1 MSERVGVAPRLHG
14 LLVHLFDVV
23 PPVRI
28 VGWDGSTAGSEGGP
42 TIRVHSRKAVRRLL
56 WAPGELG
63 LARAYVAG
71 EVDIDGDLTQ
81 AMREL
86 ADYGSRIGSKPSLS
100 AADRREIMRTAVL
113 LGAVG
118 PAPKPPAEELASW
131 EGGSSAREKIAA
143 TAHDRTLIEH
153 FRGVLG
159 DSMVDSCAWFE
170 QPDQTLDEAQTAKLE
185 RVCALLDLRP
195 GDRLLDVGCGWGGL
209 LVHAAQRRGVEA
221 VGVTNNAE
229 RAELVRARLKDAG
242 LADRV
247 EVRLGDYSDVEDGP
261 YDAIA
266 ALEATDHLSPEQV
279 VEYGAA
285 AQQLLRPGGRIVH
298 QQITGRLDAV
308 RDSQATF
315 WGSYV
320 HPDTRL
326 LRLSSIVG
334 GFDDTGIEVRR
345 VVSMREHYPPTL
357 QAWLEG
363 LEERWDAVVASVGEP
378 RARVWRLSLALSTV
392 GFERAAMSVHQLLG
406 VRPFAD
412 GRSGLRM
419 PGETDPH

>member
-1 MSERVGVAPRLHG
+1 M
-14 LLVHLFDVV
+14 HLFDVV

-28 VGWDGSTAGSEGGP
+28 VAWDGSTAGSEVGP

-71 EVDIDGDLTQ
+71 EIDIDGDLPQ

-86 ADYGSRIGSKPSLS
+86 ADYGARIGSRPALS
-100 AADRREIMRTAVL
+100 PADRREIMRTAVL

-143 TAHDRTLIEH
+143 TAHDRTLIET
-153 FRGVLG
+153 FRSVLG
-159 DSMVDSCAWFE
+159 GSMEDSCAWFE
-170 QPDQTLDEAQTAKLE
+170 KPDQSLDAAQTAKLE
-185 RVCALLDLRP
+185 RVCDLLELRP
-195 GDRLLDVGCGWGGL
+195 GSRLLDVGCGWGGL

-221 VGVTNNAE
+221 VGVSNNAD
-229 RAELVRARLKDAG
+229 RAELVRVRLDRAG

-266 ALEATDHLSPEQV
+266 AIEATDHLSTAEV
-279 VEYGAA
+279 VEYAA
-285 AQQLLRPGGRIVH
+285 AMQQLLRPGGRIVH
-298 QQITGRLDAV
+298 QQITGRLGTV
-308 RDSQATF
+308 QESQATF

-320 HPDTRL
+320 HPDSHL
-326 LRLSSIVG
+326 LPLASIVG
-334 GFDDTGIEVRR
+334 AFDDTGIEVRR

-363 LEERWDAVVASVGEP
+363 LEERWHAVVAAVGEP
-378 RARVWRLSLALSTV
+378 RARVWRLSLVLSTV
-392 GFERAAMSVHQLLG
+392 GFERAAMSVHQVLG

-412 GRSGLRM
+412 GRSGWRM
-419 PGETDPH
+419 PGEDAAH

>member
-1 MSERVGVAPRLHG
+1 MATRLHG
-14 LLVHLFDVV
+14 LLVDLFGVV

-28 VGWDGSTAGSEGGP
+28 VAWDGSEAGSEGGP
-42 TIRVHSRKAVRRLL
+42 TVRVHSRKAVRRLL

-71 EVDIDGDLTQ
+71 EIDIDGDLTQ

-118 PAPKPPAEELASW
+118 PAPKPPAEELSSW
-131 EGGSSAREKIAA
+131 ERGGSAREKIAA
-143 TAHDRTLIEH
+143 AAHDRTLIEH
-153 FRGVLG
+153 FRAVLG
-159 DSMVDSCAWFE
+159 GSMVDSCAWFE
-170 QPDQTLDEAQTAKLE
+170 HPGQSLDKAQEAKLE
-185 RVCALLDLRP
+185 RVCQLLDLRP
-195 GDRLLDVGCGWGGL
+195 GERLLDLGCGWGGL
-209 LVHAAQRRGVEA
+209 LVHAAERYGVEA
-221 VGVTNNAE
+221 VGVTNNAD
-229 RAELVRARLKDAG
+229 RADHVRARLGDAG
-242 LADRV
+242 LSGRV
-247 EVRLGDYSDVEDGP
+247 EVRLGDYTDIEDGP

-266 ALEATDHLSPEQV
+266 AVETTDHLTSERV

-285 AQQLLRPGGRIVH
+285 MQQLLRPGGRIVH

-308 RDSQATF
+308 QDTQATF

-320 HPDTRL
+320 HPDARL
-326 LRLSSIVG
+326 LPLSSVVR
-334 GFDDTGIEVRR
+334 GFDDTGIEVRE
-345 VVSMREHYPPTL
+345 VLSMREHYPPTL
-357 QAWLEG
+357 RAWLDG
-363 LEERWDAVVASVGEP
+363 LEEHWGPVVASVGEP

-392 GFERAAMSVHQLLG
+392 GFERAAMSVHQVVG

-412 GRSGLRM
+412 GRSGCRM
-419 PGETDPH
+419 PGEYEED

>member
-1 MSERVGVAPRLHG
+1 MTERTGVATRLHG
-14 LLVHLFDVV
+14 LLVDLFGVV
-23 PPVRI
+23 PPVCI

-86 ADYGSRIGSKPSLS
+86 ADYGARIGSKPELS

-118 PAPKPPAEELASW
+118 PAPKPPAEELGHW
-131 EGGSSAREKIAA
+131 ERGGGAREKIAA
-143 TAHDRTLIEH
+143 AAHDRTLIDH
-153 FRGVLG
+153 FRAVLG
-159 DSMVDSCAWFE
+159 GSMVDSCAWFE
-170 QPDQTLDEAQTAKLE
+170 HPGQSLDEAQAAKLE
-185 RVCALLDLRP
+185 RVCALLDLQP
-195 GDRLLDVGCGWGGL
+195 GQRLLDLGCGWGGL
-209 LVHAAQRRGVEA
+209 LVHAAQRHGVEA
-221 VGVTNNAE
+221 VGVSNNAD
-229 RAELVRARLKDAG
+229 RAELVRRRLRDAG
-242 LADRV
+242 LDDRV
-247 EVRLGDYSDVEDGP
+247 EVRLGDFSDIEDGP

-266 ALEATDHLSPEQV
+266 ALETTDHLPGEQV
-279 VEYGAA
+279 VEYAA
-285 AQQLLRPGGRIVH
+285 AMQQLLRPGGRIVH
-298 QQITGRLDAV
+298 QQITGRIDVVQEA
-308 RDSQATF
+308 QATF

-320 HPDTRL
+320 HPDSHL
-326 LRLSSIVG
+326 LPLSAVVG
-334 GFDDTGIEVRR
+334 GFDATGIEVRR
-345 VVSMREHYPPTL
+345 VISMREHYPPTL
-357 QAWLEG
+357 RHWLNG
-363 LEERWDAVVASVGEP
+363 LEEHWSAVVASVGEP

-412 GRSGLRM
+412 GRSGWRM
-419 PGETDPH
+419 PGEQSGH